1 MEALVSQLK
10 ALPAR
15 LSDLP
20 TKWKIVGASVLG
32 LALLIGGSVAA
43 ISSQNRYE
51 YVFTGLSDQ
60 DSAAAAEALRAAR
73 IPVRI
78 EAAGE
83 AIAVPKDM
91 VYDARLLLAGQGLPR
106 SENIGFELFDKSDI
120 GVSEFTQK
128 VNLRRATE
136 GELARTISSLDA
148 VKSARVHVNLPK
160 KGLFRDQDQ
169 GATASVV
176 LHLFPGRR
184 LRKQQV
190 LGIRNLVAAAVPGMD
205 AEKISIVDSEG
216 TPLDAEE
223 DEGKTM
229 SEFKAKTERE
239 LRERV
244 MAVLLPAVGA
254 DSVVAQVTAD
264 VDMTRVETTEKTF
277 DADNP
282 ALRSEHLRNREKA
295 GTGPAPARGVVGA
308 AANNPGAQTAL
319 GANPGANNEK
329 DADETRNYELSTKVT
344 RRLVAMPRVTRVSVA
359 VLIEEKKET
368 PRTPEEIAQL
378 TELAKRAAGF
388 DASRGD
394 QIEITSS
401 TFARG
406 EAPAVAA
413 PTVLENPFVLGGAG
427 AGLLLVVVVGVFF
440 FLRRRNKEED
450 KSEAE
455 AAALLNAG
463 GRVDELESA
472 MERNLV
478 STEVHDIANDD
489 AEALEENPQRTAN
502 DVLLERAKDLALQDP
517 ARAAHLLHAWLE
529 NDRKAALL
537 EEKASA

>member
-1 MEALVSQLK
+1 M
-10 ALPAR
+10 
-15 LSDLP
+15 
-20 TKWKIVGASVLG
+20 
-32 LALLIGGSVAA
+32 
-43 ISSQNRYE
+43 
-51 YVFTGLSDQ
+51 
-60 DSAAAAEALRAAR
+60 
-73 IPVRI
+73 
-78 EAAGE
+78 
-83 AIAVPKDM
+83 VP
-91 VYDARLLLAGQGLPR
+91 L
-106 SENIGFELFDKSDI
+106 
-120 GVSEFTQK
+120 
-128 VNLRRATE
+128 
-136 GELARTISSLDA
+136 
-148 VKSARVHVNLPK
+148 
-160 KGLFRDQDQ
+160 
-169 GATASVV
+169 
-176 LHLFPGRR
+176 
-184 LRKQQV
+184 
-190 LGIRNLVAAAVPGMD
+190 
-205 AEKISIVDSEG
+205 
-216 TPLDAEE
+216 
-223 DEGKTM
+223 
-229 SEFKAKTERE
+229 
-239 LRERV
+239 
-244 MAVLLPAVGA
+244 
-254 DSVVAQVTAD
+254 
-264 VDMTRVETTEKTF
+264 
-277 DADNP
+277 
-282 ALRSEHLRNREKA
+282 
-295 GTGPAPARGVVGA
+295 
-308 AANNPGAQTAL
+308 
-319 GANPGANNEK
+319 
-329 DADETRNYELSTKVT
+329 
-344 RRLVAMPRVTRVSVA
+344 RVTRVSVA